1 MQESGDFGFQ
11 LLQEVGVVAV
21 QRHNLPHP
29 IACLPCVND
38 DGQVLVVGA
47 KHELGEEAY
56 LVTVFPFRLHLVGKR
71 GAEVLQPFAVRNPLW
86 NAFQPSAQL
95 P

>member
-47 KHELGEEAY
+47 KHELGEER
-56 LVTVFPFRLHLVGKR
+56 F
-71 GAEVLQPFAVRNPLW
+71 
-86 NAFQPSAQL
+86 SAL
-95 P
+95 CPTSVIFS